1 MHFTLQY
8 YSWEVHSH
16 FESLCFIVI
25 RLFSPSGSSQDLL
38 PSQLSDSPQ
47 RCVFN
52 MSLFSTI
59 MLGLRWLSNVKTHVH
74 YFYKFFLYSFT
85 DDSFFLCSL
94 FLVLLLFKHCNSWDG
109 MGWSESSVSSLHT
122 SLNSPFFSM
131 IPGFQL
137 FLVPI
142 PLLFSPE
149 TTTYLLYKP
158 PIFCQVRDG
167 AINQLPRKSEGK
179 KSGDLTAS

>member
-1 MHFTLQY
+1 MKAWPHCILPSSIALEKST
-8 YSWEVHSH
+8 
-16 FESLCFIVI
+16 VI
-25 RLFSPSGSSQDLL
+25 LNLYALLWSVFFSPSGSSQDLL

-94 FLVLLLFKHCNSWDG
+94 FLVLLLFKHYNSWDG

-149 TTTYLLYKP
+149 TTTLSSL
-158 PIFCQVRDG
+158 
-167 AINQLPRKSEGK
+167 
-179 KSGDLTAS
+179 